1 MSIPGILSKIVETK
15 KREVAELKNREA
27 EILSEA
33 AAVSRVPID
42 FKERLA
48 SFNGLA
54 VISEVKKASP
64 SAGVICP
71 DFEPVKMATAYE
83 AGGAA
88 AISVLT
94 DVDYFQGHPEYLRKI
109 REHVKIPL
117 LRKDFIIDE
126 LQIHEALTLGAD
138 TYLLIVAILSP
149 EELKKLILVGK
160 KLGMTP
166 LVEIHDEE
174 ELDIALGAGAEV
186 IGVNNR
192 DLRNFTVDM
201 GLTAKLSSKV
211 PEGCILIG
219 ESGIK
224 TVEDAAGLKKAG
236 CKGVL
241 IGETLMREGLEGC
254 GKMIGELITC

>member
-1 MSIPGILSKIVETK
+1 MSIPGILLKIVETK
-15 KREVAELKNREA
+15 KSEVAELKKNEQ
-27 EILSEA
+27 EIRSA
-33 AAVSRVPID
+33 VAAVTRKPLP
-42 FKERLA
+42 FKDILA
-48 SFNGLA
+48 NTDGLA

-71 DFEPVKMATAYE
+71 NFNPVEMAKAYE
-83 AGGAA
+83 AGGAT

-94 DVDYFQGHPEYLRKI
+94 DIDYFQGHPDYLKEVRK
-109 REHVKIPL
+109 HVDIPL

-126 LQIHEALTLGAD
+126 LQIYEALTLGAD
-138 TYLLIVAILSP
+138 TYLLIVAILS
-149 EELKKLILVGK
+149 ESELNYLINVGK
-160 KLGMTP
+160 ELGMTP

-174 ELDIALGAGAEV
+174 ELQIALNAGAEV

-201 GLTAKLSSKV
+201 GLTARLSPKI

-224 TVEDAAGLKKAG
+224 TVSDAAGLRKSG
-236 CKGVL
+236 CKGIL
-241 IGETLMREGLEGC
+241 IGETLMREGLDNC
-254 GKMIGELITC
+254 GKMIGEMHNC

>member
-15 KREVAELKNREA
+15 KIEVAELKKREA
-27 EILSEA
+27 EILQAA
-33 AAVSRVPID
+33 AAVTRKPLP
-42 FKERLA
+42 FKETLA
-48 SFNGLA
+48 NFDGLA

-71 DFEPVKMATAYE
+71 DFEPVKMAKAYE

-94 DVDYFQGHPEYLRKI
+94 DVDYFQGHPDYLKQV
-109 REHVKIPL
+109 RENVEIPL

-138 TYLLIVAILSP
+138 TYLLIVAIL
-149 EELKKLILVGK
+149 EEAELKYLIEVGK
-160 KLGMTP
+160 NLGMTP
-166 LVEIHDEE
+166 LVEIHDEQ
-174 ELDIALGAGAEV
+174 ELETALAAGAEV

-201 GLTAKLSSKV
+201 GLTARLSPKV

-224 TVEDAAGLKKAG
+224 TIEDAAGLKKAG

-254 GKMIGELITC
+254 GNMIGELRTC

>member
-1 MSIPGILSKIVETK
+1 MAIPGILLKIVETK
-15 KREVAELKNREA
+15 KSEVAELKQKEA
-27 EILSEA
+27 QILAEA
-33 AAVSRVPID
+33 AAVTRKPLP
-42 FKERLA
+42 FKKHLA
-48 SFNGLA
+48 EADGLA

-71 DFEPVKMATAYE
+71 DFDPVRMAKAYE
-83 AGGAA
+83 SGGAT

-94 DVDYFQGHPEYLRKI
+94 DIDYFQGHPDYLKQV
-109 REHVKIPL
+109 RENVQIPL

-138 TYLLIVAILSP
+138 TFLLIVAILSP
-149 EELKKLILVGK
+149 EDLKYLISVGK

-166 LVEIHDEE
+166 LVEIHDED
-174 ELDIALGAGAEV
+174 ELDIALEAGAEI

-201 GLTAKLSSKV
+201 GLTARLSPKV
-211 PEGCILIG
+211 PADCILIG

-224 TVEDAAGLKKAG
+224 TVQDAAGLRKSG
-236 CKGVL
+236 CKGIL

-254 GKMIGELITC
+254 GKMIGEMRSC

>member
-15 KREVAELKNREA
+15 KVEVAELKKNEA
-27 EILSEA
+27 QILADA
-33 AAVSRVPID
+33 AAVTRIPLP

-48 SFNGLA
+48 EFKGLA

-71 DFEPVKMATAYE
+71 DFEPVKMASAYE

-94 DVDYFQGHPEYLRKI
+94 DIDYFQGHPEYLKKI
-109 REHVKIPL
+109 REKVKIPL

-126 LQIHEALTLGAD
+126 LQIYEALTLGAD

-149 EELKKLILVGK
+149 EELKYLIGVGK

-174 ELDIALGAGAEV
+174 ELETALAAGAEI

-201 GLTAKLSSKV
+201 GLTARLSPKV
-211 PEGCILIG
+211 PDGCILIG

-224 TVEDAAGLKKAG
+224 TVEDAAGLRKAG

-254 GKMIGELITC
+254 GRMIGELKSC

>member
-1 MSIPGILSKIVETK
+1 MSIPGILVKIVETK
-15 KREVAELKNREA
+15 KVEVAELKKRKQ
-27 EILSEA
+27 EILSA
-33 AAVSRVPID
+33 AASVQRTPLP
-42 FKERLA
+42 FKDIL
-48 SFNGLA
+48 SNTNGLA

-71 DFEPVKMATAYE
+71 NFDPVKMAKAYE
-83 AGGAA
+83 KGGAT

-94 DVDYFQGHPEYLRKI
+94 DVDYFQGHPNYLKEI
-109 REHVKIPL
+109 RENVNIPL

-126 LQIHEALTLGAD
+126 LQINEALTLGAD
-138 TYLLIVAILSP
+138 TYLLIVAIL
-149 EELKKLILVGK
+149 EKETLKRLIEVGK

-166 LVEIHDEE
+166 LVEIHDEG
-174 ELDIALGAGAEV
+174 ELEIALNAGAEV

-201 GLTAKLSSKV
+201 ALTARLSPKI

-224 TVEDAAGLKKAG
+224 SVSDAAGLKESG
-236 CKGVL
+236 CKGIL
-241 IGETLMREGLEGC
+241 IGETLMREGLENC
-254 GKMIGELITC
+254 GNMIGEMRNC

>member
-15 KREVAELKNREA
+15 KIEVAELKKREA
-27 EILSEA
+27 EILSDA
-33 AAVSRVPID
+33 AAVKRTPLP
-42 FKERLA
+42 FKETLA

-94 DVDYFQGHPEYLRKI
+94 DIDYFQGHPDYLKNI
-109 REHVKIPL
+109 RAHVKIPL

-149 EELKKLILVGK
+149 EDLKYLIGVGK

-174 ELDIALGAGAEV
+174 ELDIALAAGAEV

-211 PEGCILIG
+211 PKGCILIG

-236 CKGVL
+236 CKGIL